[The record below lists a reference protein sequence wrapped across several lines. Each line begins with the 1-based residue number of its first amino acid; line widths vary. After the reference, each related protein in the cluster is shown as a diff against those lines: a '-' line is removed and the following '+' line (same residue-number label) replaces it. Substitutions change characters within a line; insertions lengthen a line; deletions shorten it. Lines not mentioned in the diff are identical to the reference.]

1 MIVAEESIA
10 LQQKRSHRQWD
21 EKQVGIEIT
30 EGNIMLIFLC
40 CMIALSGLLFGYDT
54 GVVSG
59 AMLIVKTQL
68 KLSNEQTELAVSITM
83 VFAVLGCAF
92 ASRTS
97 IGRRPLIFTSSLI
110 FSIGGVGMGLAPNFS
125 ALVLGRATV
134 GLAIGVASVIAPIY
148 LAEIAPKELKGSLT
162 MMNTLLITVGQV
174 LAGVV
179 NGFLADVPGGWRWM
193 FGLSA
198 VPAVLQL
205 FGCFLLP
212 ESPRFLLQWGRR
224 KEAEDVLKIIRG
236 SSVVLE
242 ELDEISSSIAVSR
255 SMGIYKFS
263 NLIRDRPVQR
273 ALLYG
278 CGLQALQQLVGIN
291 TVMYYSATVFS
302 LAGFPNTLSIW
313 LSALTALAQ
322 SMSVLFGTFM
332 TNRMA
337 RRRQLLL
344 SLALVCISLLVLGF
358 SFFISDISSGVVS
371 EVHDMCQTSSRF
383 LWSNAEVTTCAAC
396 ISVDGCGYCSLNKSC
411 IQLLDITAA
420 TNADGNCPAENLF
433 IERCPPNQ
441 FAWLS
446 VLGMI
451 MYLAAFGIGM
461 SGLPWTIN
469 AEIYPLHC
477 RTMANS
483 ISTGVNWACN
493 ILCSATFLTIASPH
507 VLTLYGAFWM
517 YSGIGII
524 GWIGVYLTLPETS
537 GLTLEEIECYIL
549 RSNKGEESS
558 LNPAKK
564 KLIEGYGGTTTKD

>member
-1 MIVAEESIA
+1 MPAAEESIA
-10 LQQKRSHRQWD
+10 LQPKGSHRQWD
-21 EKQVGIEIT
+21 EKQVGIEST
-30 EGNIMLIFLC
+30 EGKTMLIFLSC
-40 CMIALSGLLFGYDT
+40 VIALSGLLFGYDT

-68 KLSNEQTELAVSITM
+68 RLSNEQTELAVSITM
-83 VFAVLGCAF
+83 LFAVLGCAF

-97 IGRRPLIFTSSLI
+97 IGRRPLIVTSSLI
-110 FSIGGVGMGLAPNFS
+110 FSIGGVGMGLAPSFS

-134 GLAIGVASVIAPIY
+134 GLAIGIASVIAPVC
-148 LAEIAPKELKGSLT
+148 LAEVAPKELRGSLT

-205 FGCFLLP
+205 FGCILLP

-224 KEAEDVLKIIRG
+224 REAEDVLKRVRG

-242 ELDEISSSIAVSR
+242 ELDEISSAVATSR
-255 SMGIYKFS
+255 SIGTYKLS
-263 NLIRDRPVQR
+263 NLIRDKPVQR

-291 TVMYYSATVFS
+291 TVMYYSASIFS

-313 LSALTALAQ
+313 LSAFTALAQ
-322 SMSVLFGTFM
+322 STSVLLGTFL
-332 TNRMA
+332 TDRMS
-337 RRRQLLL
+337 RRKQLLL
-344 SLALVCISLLVLGF
+344 SLALVCLSLLVLGL
-358 SFFISDISSGVVS
+358 SFFFLNISSGVVS
-371 EVHDMCQTSSRF
+371 EVDDMCQTSRSI
-383 LWSNAEVTTCAAC
+383 LWSNAKVTTCAAC
-396 ISVDGCGYCSLNKSC
+396 VSVDGCGYCSLNRSC
-411 IQLLDITAA
+411 IDLRDIAAA
-420 TNADGNCPAENLF
+420 TNADDDCLPENLF
-433 IERCPPNQ
+433 IEDCPPNR

-446 VLGMI
+446 VLGMM

-507 VLTLYGAFWM
+507 VLTLYGSFWM
-517 YSGIGII
+517 YGGIGII

-549 RSNKGEESS
+549 RSKKEEGSP
-558 LNPAKK
+558 LNFVKK
-564 KLIEGYGGTTTKD
+564 KPIEGYGCTAKD

>member
-1 MIVAEESIA
+1 MAAAEESSA
-10 LQQKRSHRQWD
+10 LQPKGSHQQWD
-21 EKQVGIEIT
+21 EKQAGIENA
-30 EGNIMLIFLC
+30 EGKTMLILC
-40 CMIALSGLLFGYDT
+40 SCMVALSGLLFGYDT

-59 AMLIVKTQL
+59 ALLIVKTQM
-68 KLSNEQTELAVSITM
+68 KLSNEQMELAVSMTT
-83 VFAVLGCAF
+83 VFAVLGCTF
-92 ASRTS
+92 ASSTS
-97 IGRRPLIFTSSLI
+97 IGRRPLIFISSLI
-110 FSIGGVGMGLAPNFS
+110 FSIGGVGMGLAPSFFT
-125 ALVLGRATV
+125 LVLGRATV
-134 GLAIGVASVIAPIY
+134 GVGIGIASVIAPVY
-148 LAEIAPKELKGSLT
+148 LAEVSPKELRGSLT

-198 VPAVLQL
+198 VPAVLEL

-212 ESPRFLLQWGRR
+212 ESPRFLVQCGR
-224 KEAEDVLKIIRG
+224 KKKAEGVLKRIRG
-236 SSVVLE
+236 SSAVLE
-242 ELDEISSSIAVSR
+242 ELDEISNSVATSR
-255 SMGIYKFS
+255 SMGTYKLS
-263 NLIRDRPVQR
+263 NLITDRHVQR

-322 SMSVLFGTFM
+322 SISVLLGMFL

-344 SLALVCISLLVLGF
+344 SLALVILSLLVLGF
-358 SFFISDISSGVVS
+358 SFLFSDMSSGAVS
-371 EVHDMCQTSSRF
+371 EVHDMCQTSRSI
-383 LWSNAEVTTCAAC
+383 WGWNAEVTTCAAC
-396 ISVDGCGYCSLNKSC
+396 VSVDGCGYCSLNESC
-411 IQLLDITAA
+411 IKLFANAAA
-420 TNADGNCPAENLF
+420 TDADEDCPAEFLF
-433 IERCPPNQ
+433 MGSCPQNQ

-483 ISTGVNWACN
+483 ISTGVNWVCN
-493 ILCSATFLTIASPH
+493 ILCSSTFLTIASPH
-507 VLTLYGAFWM
+507 VLTLYGAFWA

-524 GWIGVYLTLPETS
+524 GWIGVYLALPETS

-549 RSNKGEESS
+549 RPRNEEESF
-558 LNPAKK
+558 LNHVKK
-564 KLIEGYGGTTTKD
+564 KPIEGYGGTTKD